1 MPADAE
7 ILSGVPLF
15 QALDDDERRAVAAL
29 MQECRFAE
37 GAVVFREGDPG
48 GILYVITEG
57 RVELSVRDQ
66 DRNKL
71 VIDLLE
77 GGEFFGEV
85 SLLDDG
91 VRSATATAVQAVVAY
106 SLAREPLLELLRRR
120 ADVALDLLVA
130 LGRRIRRTDEH
141 IRRSVRNPNEVVE
154 ESETLGERVADAVAR
169 FGGSWK
175 FIFSFGALL
184 LAWVL
189 VNTVFAFWRRSSG
202 EPFDPYPFILLNL
215 GLSMVAALQ
224 APVIMMSQN
233 RQDAKDR
240 VRNDLE
246 YQVNVKAEL
255 GIAELLERVDAL
267 KHRLERVEERLTPRE
282 R

>member
-1 MPADAE
+1 MSADPE

-15 QALDDDERRAVAAL
+15 QALDDDERREVAAL
-29 MQECRFAE
+29 MLECRFPEATTL
-37 GAVVFREGDPG
+37 FREGDAG
-48 GILYVITEG
+48 GVLYVITEG

-85 SLLDDG
+85 SLLDGG
-91 VRSATATAVQAVVAY
+91 VRSATATAVESVVAY

-130 LGRRIRRTDEH
+130 VGRRIRRTDEN

-154 ESETLGERVADAVAR
+154 ESATLGERVADGVAR

-175 FIFSFGALL
+175 FIFSFGAILL
-184 LAWVL
+184 VWVAANTFL
-189 VNTVFAFWRRSSG
+189 VSSYRSDG
-202 EPFDPYPFILLNL
+202 QPFDPYPFILLNL
-215 GLSMVAALQ
+215 GLSMLAALQ

-255 GIAELLERVDAL
+255 EIAELLERVDVL
-267 KHRLERVEERLTPRE
+267 KHRLERIEDRLAPAER
-282 R
+282 